1 MLTSLKALILSAS
14 VAALVTLSSTTTAA
28 PTHPAPVSHLDPC
41 GLLGAKNGAG
51 ITYDDVAACYRAIP
65 FNRANAATTI
75 KTVLTLF
82 NDFYIFRD
90 AALTPNLPAPFTS
103 PPSNIVGRLQTIGRT
118 TYTSDHKFHEDIRLA
133 IASLNDAHAAYAV
146 DCYTKYIFVQP
157 LTLYAPVVN
166 GRQDVRIFADKDG
179 RGHEQCVVST
189 INGVDALTYLKNF
202 ADIEIN
208 SSHDL
213 GVRLN
218 DALGRQRYDVDS
230 RRFEDFPGGFSI
242 RADLPATASIA
253 YTLQCGNS
261 RPITIE
267 DEWQVLPQL
276 DAEFHDVASYIENVC
291 LPPPTISEP
300 AANSAPA
307 KRNDAII
314 GRFRH
319 MREDPPHVK
328 WYIEMQK
335 RAAALSAPGD
345 QPPSPPRQQFPG
357 ADLIS
362 SANGTAF
369 YHLKAQPD
377 VGVLVFHTFDA
388 DPDYEVPHIVES
400 LKQLHAR
407 KVTKLLIDFQGN
419 SGGYVSLAEDTVQIF
434 FPSTEELST
443 SMASDLRVTP
453 SIQAL
458 AAASFN
464 KTGSLFDGSNYVNF
478 DNGTQAY
485 VDNSLFAQPV
495 TYTRGGRRA
504 QYTARTTRLTQLAA
518 IDSALSTFAWTNNA
532 ANIRILTDGRC
543 GSSCAITSYHLTSVH
558 NVEAYAIGGDNT
570 DELSMYSFAG
580 GTVSRYSAI
589 QEMYTEANVPSPL
602 ETLAYASTITLPI
615 LEIYAHGSAIP
626 LEYDAALY
634 PAKNRLAYTARNVHN
649 REAMWTQVASAAWK

>member
-1 MLTSLKALILSAS
+1 MLTSFKSLILSVS
-14 VAALVTLSSTTTAA
+14 VAALVALTSTTTAA
-28 PTHPAPVSHLDPC
+28 PTHPAPISHLDPC
-41 GLLGAKNGAG
+41 GLLGAKNGVG
-51 ITYDDVAACYRAIP
+51 ITYNDVAACYRAIP

-90 AALTPNLPAPFTS
+90 AALIRDLPAPFTS
-103 PPSNIVGRLQTIGRT
+103 PPTDIVRRLETIGRS
-118 TYTSDHKFHEDIRLA
+118 TYTSDHKFHDDIRLA
-133 IASLNDAHAAYAV
+133 IATLNDAHSAYSV
-146 DCYTKYIFVQP
+146 DCYSKYVFVQP

-166 GRQDVRIFADKDG
+166 GRQDVRIFSDRDN
-179 RGHEQCVVST
+179 RGHERCVVST
-189 INGVDALTYLKNF
+189 INGVDALTYLKDF
-202 ADIEIN
+202 AN
-208 SSHDL
+208 LQVSSSHDL

-218 DALGRQRYDVDS
+218 DALGYQRYDIDT
-230 RRFEDFPGGFSI
+230 RTFGDFPGSFSI
-242 RADLPATASIA
+242 RADLPTTASVT
-253 YTLQCGNS
+253 YVLQCGNS
-261 RPITIE
+261 APTSIE
-267 DEWQVLPQL
+267 DEWQVLPQTE
-276 DAEFHDVASYIENVC
+276 AEFHDVDSYLENVC
-291 LPPPTISEP
+291 LPQPEITEP
-300 AANSAPA
+300 ANSVVTKRDDAN
-307 KRNDAII
+307 I
-314 GRFRH
+314 GRAIH

-328 WYIEMQK
+328 RYIEMQK

-419 SGGYVSLAEDTVQIF
+419 GGGFVSLAEDTVQIL
-434 FPSTEELST
+434 FPSGEALST

-458 AAASFN
+458 ATASFQ
-464 KTGSLFDGSNYVNF
+464 TGSLFDSSAYVNF
-478 DNGTQAY
+478 DNGTEAY
-485 VDNSLFAQPV
+485 IDNSLFDQPV

-504 QYTARTTRLTQLAA
+504 QYTARTTRPSQLAE
-518 IDSALSTFAWTNNA
+518 IDPALSTFAWTNNA

-543 GSSCAITSYHLTSVH
+543 GSSCAITSYHLTSVY
-558 NVEAYAIGGDNT
+558 NVEAYAIGGDNAAA
-570 DELSMYSFAG
+570 LSMYSFAG
-580 GTVSRYSAI
+580 GTVSRYNAI
-589 QEMYTEANVPSPL
+589 QQMYTEANVPSPL
-602 ETLAYASTITLPI
+602 EALPYASTITLPI
-615 LEIYAHGSAIP
+615 LEIYAHGSATP

-634 PAKNRLAYTARNVHN
+634 PSKNRLAFTASNVHN
-649 REAMWTQVASAAWK
+649 REASWTQVASAAWK